1 VPEEVELRPI
11 IVTKELDSL
20 ASGGTDT
27 AEFKFSKPYKVKAI
41 LFNRDDGQPWTGS
54 LCTVQV
60 GREYLTDGSTPV
72 SVFGTDWMTR
82 LPLDI
87 TLPANVEMK
96 VALTNGE
103 GTTITAYVTAV
114 LEPME

>member
-1 VPEEVELRPI
+1 VAAEVELKSI
-11 IVTKELDSL
+11 IVTKKLDSL
-20 ASGGTDT
+20 ASDSTGT
-27 AEFKFSKPYKVKAI
+27 AEFKFARPYKVRAI

-87 TLPANVEMK
+87 PLPADVEMK

-103 GTTITAYVTAV
+103 GTTITAYITAI